1 MTGSEGRA
9 EGRPSWPGRLPA
21 YAGILYLAAWITGLA
36 VWPSNLALNAT
47 STEVAA
53 AYRSQAGPA
62 ATQYLL
68 VEGLA
73 GVLLGV
79 VLAAAVLSADGGRLV
94 VRARPIA
101 VLGIVAVAV
110 SLTQCV
116 LGLLLISAA
125 QHGDIGQAGSLS
137 ALVTRLDGVKMLAL
151 AGAAAYLAAGHPG
164 RGGPWWLRLAAGL
177 AAITL
182 LLSGCTY
189 LLLANSAAWTVYL
202 SGPLLLVWITAT
214 GLWLSAHDS
223 GRRTRA
229 RAAAAS

>member
-1 MTGSEGRA
+1 MTASERRA
-9 EGRPSWPGRLPA
+9 AGRPSWPGRLPA
-21 YAGILYLAAWITGLA
+21 YAGVLYLAAWITGLT
-36 VWPSNLALNAT
+36 VWPSNLALNAA
-47 STEVAA
+47 STQVAT

-62 ATQYLL
+62 AAQYLL

-79 VLAAAVLSADGGRLV
+79 VLAAAVLSAAGGRLV
-94 VRARPIA
+94 VRARPVA

-151 AGAAAYLAAGHPG
+151 AGAAAYLTAAQPG
-164 RGGPWWLRLAAGL
+164 RAGPWWLRLAAGL

-189 LLLANSAAWTVYL
+189 LLLANSAAWTVYV

-214 GLWLSAHDS
+214 GLWLAAHHS
-223 GRRTRA
+223 GRRTQA
-229 RAAAAS
+229 GAAAAS